1 MLGRVLEATHQYQQ
15 AITTYDRIIQRQ
27 PDFCEAWIRRGQ
39 TFEALQRYSEAFAS
53 YGVAL
58 ELQPNHPEA
67 IARRNGLMVKLKA
80 GNGA

>member
-1 MLGRVLEATHQYQQ
+1 
-15 AITTYDRIIQRQ
+15 
-27 PDFCEAWIRRGQ
+27 
-39 TFEALQRYSEAFAS
+39 
-53 YGVAL
+53 L